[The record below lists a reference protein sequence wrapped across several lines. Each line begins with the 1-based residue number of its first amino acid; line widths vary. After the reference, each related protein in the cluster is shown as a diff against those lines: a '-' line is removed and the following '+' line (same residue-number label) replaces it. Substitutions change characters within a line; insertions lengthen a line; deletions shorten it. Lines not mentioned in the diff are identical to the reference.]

1 MSKIWQE
8 GGCSPLRVMTIKW
21 FESTTTTMNY
31 KKYIIDMILQMSRS
45 HSKLELYTMSTRD
58 LVYIKDELLDNV
70 NLKN

>member
-1 MSKIWQE
+1 MVHVSSI
-8 GGCSPLRVMTIKW
+8 LTI
-21 FESTTTTMNY
+21 TTMNY
-31 KKYIIDMILQMSRS
+31 KKYIINMILRMSEN